1 MRTYPAQHR
10 TRSFAR
16 VLGPF
21 LTIVAVTVVLHASNW
36 RGMVD
41 EFTASALWPWV
52 TGALVLLG
60 GIAIVAFHQVWR
72 GAAAII
78 VSALGWLLV
87 VRGVFLLAFPAALKA
102 LADRSLDAVGL
113 WTSVCAVMA
122 GIGLYLTYVGW
133 KPAPTQETERWI
145 SIDTSRA
152 A

>member
-1 MRTYPAQHR
+1 MRTHPAQHR

-36 RGMVD
+36 RPIVE
-41 EFTASALWPWV
+41 EFTASAVWPWV
-52 TGALVLLG
+52 TGAFVLLG

-78 VSALGWLLV
+78 VSALGWLLI
-87 VRGVFLLAFPAALKA
+87 VRGVFLLAFPAAFA
-102 LADRSLDAVGL
+102 SLADRSLDAVGL
-113 WTSVCAVMA
+113 WTGVCAVMA

-133 KPAPTQETERWI
+133 KPTPGRETEWWI
-145 SIDTSRA
+145 SIDASRA